1 MQIYTSIDNRYA
13 LFAVTPCISSQ
24 MEGKVEQNWKN
35 FKILFNNTLQICQ
48 MILTRV
54 TMSAL
59 IKSNEKS
66 IVDDFSVTKK

>member
-1 MQIYTSIDNRYA
+1 
-13 LFAVTPCISSQ
+13 
-24 MEGKVEQNWKN
+24 MEGKVEQNGKN
-35 FKILFNNTLQICQ
+35 FKILFNTTLQICQ